1 MGGRFVG
8 RDEHPVLPGLEDRG
22 RRERGTVSTM
32 NDRRWYA
39 ADALMADL
47 TNHHH
52 HLRASSEAEVERRMR
67 DRYPEAV
74 AILVR
79 RKRSR
84 RQILSG

>member
-1 MGGRFVG
+1 
-8 RDEHPVLPGLEDRG
+8 
-22 RRERGTVSTM
+22 M
-32 NDRRWYA
+32 NDRRCYA

-52 HLRASSEAEVERRMR
+52 HLRAASEAEVERRMR

-84 RQILSG
+84 RQVLSG

>member
-1 MGGRFVG
+1 
-8 RDEHPVLPGLEDRG
+8 
-22 RRERGTVSTM
+22 M
-32 NDRRWYA
+32 NDRYWYA

-79 RKRSR
+79 RKRSQ